1 LLNLF
6 YRLQKFFIP
15 AYRIVDMDTRKK
27 RTLLVEKLSRLH
39 SSVSS
44 FSNSDENYD
53 QCLKRLK
60 IFAENSEPDSVKVL
74 YKILYALPNV
84 GKDTKRETYFSFL
97 EHFRSELLDLDF
109 SEDELEQELS
119 SNEQEVADL
128 FVDENIGRNLR
139 LIEYLNSNFFTQ
151 SQKASLRKSR
161 ILIDF
166 LKRCKT
172 SYNPDT
178 DQLNEDDFGI
188 SQEQLDDAL
197 KSLEESKRILIFRA
211 ARGLDEEYMDRGL
224 LSFLRSSI
232 VNTEIDEN
240 EIDTKVLS
248 DEEKVIEKLV
258 VGDKLFQ
265 PTQTQQEFDRPSRS
279 VETSFEGLF
288 WAAALLT
295 FAVALMLLINNSK

>member
-1 LLNLF
+1 
-6 YRLQKFFIP
+6 
-15 AYRIVDMDTRKK
+15 MDTRKK

-39 SSVSS
+39 ASVSS
-44 FSNSDENYD
+44 FNKSDENYD
-53 QCLKRLK
+53 QCLKHLK
-60 IFAENSEPDSVKVL
+60 LFAENSDADSVKVL

-97 EHFRSELLDLDF
+97 EHFRSELLDLGF
-109 SEDELEQELS
+109 SDNELEQELS

-128 FVDENIGRNLR
+128 FVDENIGKNLR
-139 LIEYLNSNFFTQ
+139 LVEYLNSNFFTQ
-151 SQKASLRKSR
+151 SQKSSLRKSR
-161 ILIDF
+161 IVIDLI
-166 LKRCKT
+166 KRCKT

-188 SQEQLDDAL
+188 SQEQFEDAL
-197 KSLEESKRILIFRA
+197 RSLEESKRILIFRA
-211 ARGLDEEYMDRGL
+211 AQGLDEEYMDRGL

-240 EIDTKVLS
+240 EINTKVLS

-258 VGDKLFQ
+258 IGDQLFK
-265 PTQTQQEFDRPSRS
+265 PTQSQQKFDRPSRS
-279 VETSFEGLF
+279 VDTSFEGLF
-288 WAAALLT
+288 WAIALLA

>member
-1 LLNLF
+1 
-6 YRLQKFFIP
+6 
-15 AYRIVDMDTRKK
+15 MDTRKK

-39 SSVSS
+39 ASVSS
-44 FSNSDENYD
+44 FNKSEENYD
-53 QCLKRLK
+53 QCLKHLK
-60 IFAENSEPDSVKVL
+60 LFAENSDADSVKVL
-74 YKILYALPNV
+74 YKILYALPNA

-97 EHFRSELLDLDF
+97 EHFRSELLDLGF
-109 SEDELEQELS
+109 SDNELEQELS

-128 FVDENIGRNLR
+128 FVDENIGKNLR
-139 LIEYLNSNFFTQ
+139 LVEYLNSNFFTQ
-151 SQKASLRKSR
+151 SQKSSLRKSR
-161 ILIDF
+161 IVIDLI
-166 LKRCKT
+166 KRCKT
-172 SYNPDT
+172 SYSPDT

-188 SQEQLDDAL
+188 SQEQFEDAL

-211 ARGLDEEYMDRGL
+211 AQGLDEEYMDRGL

-240 EIDTKVLS
+240 EVNTKVLS

-258 VGDKLFQ
+258 VGDKMFK
-265 PTQTQQEFDRPSRS
+265 PIQTQQKFDRPSRS

-288 WAAALLT
+288 WAVALLA

>member
-1 LLNLF
+1 
-6 YRLQKFFIP
+6 
-15 AYRIVDMDTRKK
+15 MDTRKK

-39 SSVSS
+39 ASVSS
-44 FSNSDENYD
+44 FNKSEENYD
-53 QCLKRLK
+53 QCLKHLK
-60 IFAENSEPDSVKVL
+60 LFAENSDADSVKVL

-97 EHFRSELLDLDF
+97 EHFRSELLDLGF
-109 SEDELEQELS
+109 SDNELEQELS

-128 FVDENIGRNLR
+128 FVDENIGKNLR
-139 LIEYLNSNFFTQ
+139 LVEYLNSNFFTQ
-151 SQKASLRKSR
+151 SQKSSLRKSR
-161 ILIDF
+161 IVIDLI
-166 LKRCKT
+166 KRCKT

-188 SQEQLDDAL
+188 SQEQFEDAL
-197 KSLEESKRILIFRA
+197 RSLEESKRILIFRA
-211 ARGLDEEYMDRGL
+211 AQGLDEEYMDRGL

-232 VNTEIDEN
+232 INTEIDEN
-240 EIDTKVLS
+240 EINTKVLS

-258 VGDKLFQ
+258 IGDQLFK
-265 PTQTQQEFDRPSRS
+265 PTQSQQKFDRPSRS

-288 WAAALLT
+288 WAIALLA

>member
-1 LLNLF
+1 
-6 YRLQKFFIP
+6 
-15 AYRIVDMDTRKK
+15 MDTRKK

-39 SSVSS
+39 ASVSS
-44 FSNSDENYD
+44 FSKSDENYD
-53 QCLKRLK
+53 QCLKHLK
-60 IFAENSEPDSVKVL
+60 LFAENSDADSVKVL

-97 EHFRSELLDLDF
+97 EHFRSELLDLGF
-109 SEDELEQELS
+109 SDNELEQELS

-128 FVDENIGRNLR
+128 FVDENIGKNLR
-139 LIEYLNSNFFTQ
+139 LVEYLNSNFFTQ
-151 SQKASLRKSR
+151 SQKSSLRKSR
-161 ILIDF
+161 IVIDLI
-166 LKRCKT
+166 KRCKT
-172 SYNPDT
+172 SYNQDT

-188 SQEQLDDAL
+188 SQEQFEDAL
-197 KSLEESKRILIFRA
+197 RSLEESKRILIFRVA
-211 ARGLDEEYMDRGL
+211 QGLDEEYMDRGL

-240 EIDTKVLS
+240 EINTKVLS

-258 VGDKLFQ
+258 IGDQLFK
-265 PTQTQQEFDRPSRS
+265 PTQSQQKFDRPSRS

-288 WAAALLT
+288 WAIALLA

>member
-1 LLNLF
+1 
-6 YRLQKFFIP
+6 
-15 AYRIVDMDTRKK
+15 MDTRKK

-39 SSVSS
+39 ASVSS
-44 FSNSDENYD
+44 FNKSDENYD
-53 QCLKRLK
+53 QCLKHLK
-60 IFAENSEPDSVKVL
+60 LFAENSDADSVKVL

-97 EHFRSELLDLDF
+97 EHFRSELLDLGF
-109 SEDELEQELS
+109 SDSELEEELS
-119 SNEQEVADL
+119 TNEQEVADL
-128 FVDENIGRNLR
+128 FVDENIGKNLR
-139 LIEYLNSNFFTQ
+139 LVEYLNSNFFTQ
-151 SQKASLRKSR
+151 SQKSSLRKSR
-161 ILIDF
+161 ILID
-166 LKRCKT
+166 LIKRCKT

-188 SQEQLDDAL
+188 SQEQFEDAL

-211 ARGLDEEYMDRGL
+211 AQGLDEEYMDRGL

-240 EIDTKVLS
+240 EINTKVLS

-258 VGDKLFQ
+258 VGDKLFK
-265 PTQTQQEFDRPSRS
+265 PTQTKQKFDRPSRS

-288 WAAALLT
+288 WAVALLA

>member
-1 LLNLF
+1 
-6 YRLQKFFIP
+6 
-15 AYRIVDMDTRKK
+15 MDTRKK

-39 SSVSS
+39 ASVSS
-44 FSNSDENYD
+44 FNKSDENYD
-53 QCLKRLK
+53 QCLKHLK
-60 IFAENSEPDSVKVL
+60 LFAENSDADSVKVL
-74 YKILYALPNV
+74 YKILYALPNA

-97 EHFRSELLDLDF
+97 EHFRSELIDLGF
-109 SEDELEQELS
+109 SDNELEQELS

-128 FVDENIGRNLR
+128 FVDENIGKNLR
-139 LIEYLNSNFFTQ
+139 LVEYLNSNFFTQ
-151 SQKASLRKSR
+151 SQKSSLRKSR
-161 ILIDF
+161 IVIDLI
-166 LKRCKT
+166 KRCKT

-178 DQLNEDDFGI
+178 DQLNEHDFGI
-188 SQEQLDDAL
+188 SQEQFEDAL

-211 ARGLDEEYMDRGL
+211 AQGLDEEYMDRGL

-240 EIDTKVLS
+240 EVNTKVLS

-258 VGDKLFQ
+258 VGDKLFK
-265 PTQTQQEFDRPSRS
+265 PTQTKQKFDRPSRS

-288 WAAALLT
+288 WAVALLA

>member
-1 LLNLF
+1 
-6 YRLQKFFIP
+6 
-15 AYRIVDMDTRKK
+15 MDTRKK

-39 SSVSS
+39 ASVSS
-44 FSNSDENYD
+44 FNKSDENYD
-53 QCLKRLK
+53 QCLKHLK
-60 IFAENSEPDSVKVL
+60 LFAENSDADSVKVL

-97 EHFRSELLDLDF
+97 EHFRSELLDLGF
-109 SEDELEQELS
+109 SDSELEKELS
-119 SNEQEVADL
+119 TNEQEVADL
-128 FVDENIGRNLR
+128 FVDENIGKNLR
-139 LIEYLNSNFFTQ
+139 LVEYLNSNFFTQ
-151 SQKASLRKSR
+151 SQKSSLRKSR
-161 ILIDF
+161 IVIDLI
-166 LKRCKT
+166 KRCKT

-188 SQEQLDDAL
+188 SQEQFEDAL

-211 ARGLDEEYMDRGL
+211 AQGLDEEYMDRGL

-240 EIDTKVLS
+240 EVNTKVLS

-258 VGDKLFQ
+258 VGDKLFK
-265 PTQTQQEFDRPSRS
+265 PTQTKQKFDRPSRS

-288 WAAALLT
+288 WAVALLA